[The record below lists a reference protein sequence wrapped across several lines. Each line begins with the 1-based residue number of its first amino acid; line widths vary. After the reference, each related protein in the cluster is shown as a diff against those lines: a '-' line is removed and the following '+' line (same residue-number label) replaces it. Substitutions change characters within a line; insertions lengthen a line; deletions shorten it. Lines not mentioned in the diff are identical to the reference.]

1 MQNHGGRP
9 TIAGAVLPPPKGNPL
24 NLDPSVSLSF
34 NGDCEAAFKLY
45 EHLLGAK
52 AEFVITW
59 GASPL
64 ADDVPPEWRGKLLFA
79 RLRARHMTLIGGDIP
94 PKSYRRPAGFTL
106 CLSADDEAEAERL
119 FAGLAERGTV
129 QMALQPTF
137 FATRYGE
144 VVDRFGIP
152 WEIRCRKSHGGA
164 SG

>member
-1 MQNHGGRP
+1 MLRP
-9 TIAGAVLPPPKGNPL
+9 PQGNPL
-24 NLDPSVSLSF
+24 DLDASVSLSF

-45 EHLLGAK
+45 ERLLGAK

-64 ADDVPPEWRGKLLFA
+64 ADDVPPEWHDKLLFA
-79 RLRARHMTLIGGDIP
+79 RLRSRHMTLLGGDIP
-94 PKSYRRPAGFTL
+94 PSSYRRPTGFTL
-106 CLSADDEAEAERL
+106 CLSADDEAEAERF
-119 FAGLAERGTV
+119 FAELAEGGTV

-144 VVDRFGIP
+144 VVDQFGIP
-152 WEIRCRKSHGGA
+152 WEIRCRKPPRSA

>member
-1 MQNHGGRP
+1 M
-9 TIAGAVLPPPKGNPL
+9 
-24 NLDPSVSLSF
+24 NLDASVSLSF
-34 NGDCEAAFKLY
+34 NGECEAAFRLY
-45 EHLLGAK
+45 ERLLGGK

-64 ADDVPPEWRGKLLFA
+64 ADDVPREWHDKILFA

-94 PKSYRRPAGFTL
+94 PSSYRRPTGFTL

-119 FAGLAERGTV
+119 FGELAVGGTV
-129 QMALQPTF
+129 QMALQATF

-152 WEIRCRKSHGGA
+152 WEIRCRKPSGGDNA
-164 SG
+164 

>member
-1 MQNHGGRP
+1 M
-9 TIAGAVLPPPKGNPL
+9 
-24 NLDPSVSLSF
+24 NLDASVSLSF
-34 NGDCEAAFKLY
+34 NGECEAAFKLY
-45 EHLLGAK
+45 ERLLGAK

-64 ADDVPPEWRGKLLFA
+64 ADDVPREWQDKILFA
-79 RLRARHMTLIGGDIP
+79 RLRARHMTLLGGDIP
-94 PKSYRRPAGFTL
+94 SPSYRPPTGFTL
-106 CLSADDEAEAERL
+106 CLSADDDAEAERL
-119 FAGLAERGTV
+119 FATLAEGGTV

-164 SG
+164 ST